1 MNTTGVRPIEP
12 PIQQRS
18 RSLRLIELRYY
29 GLAVISVL
37 IAVSAALFLESLHF
51 RDVAVP
57 LPLFAVAITSWY
69 GRAGPATLAV
79 VLSTASFY
87 WYFIEPVRTPYIY
100 PSQIPYFIVFVAF
113 ALLISWFANAR
124 RRAEE
129 SIRDKADLLNLTHD
143 AFFVMDMKAVIKY
156 WNRGSEERYGWS
168 SEEAV
173 GKNVHDLLKTTFPRP
188 LDEIE
193 AELIRTGR
201 WNAELVHTRKDGTQV
216 VVATRWA
223 LQCDGKGKPVAILE
237 TNNDIT
243 ERKRDEEAMR
253 RSEAYL
259 REAQQLS
266 QTGSWALDIATDS
279 YVYASEENYRI
290 FGFDPQDGLP
300 TREAIFQ
307 RIHPDDRNT
316 WQANFEKSLREK
328 VDGSDEYRIVLP
340 DGTVK
345 HIYTVRHAVL
355 NAAGHLVKWVGTSV
369 DITER
374 KRTEE
379 ALRRSEAYL
388 TEAQRLTHTGA
399 WATDGTPKPLYWS
412 EELFRLYGLDP
423 KDGVPNHEQAM
434 QRVHPEDRD
443 KYAQAFRKVI
453 EQKVDS
459 DVEFRTVLP
468 DGTIKYLYGLGHAV
482 LNANGELVEAVG
494 TTVDITERKRAEE
507 SLNRTTAYLVEAQ
520 RLTHTGAWAGD
531 PITTAPLYWSEEV
544 FRLFGFDPQ
553 QGLPT
558 WDQPLQRIHPE
569 DREKFWQ
576 ALQKVIHEKVT
587 SDCEYRILLPDGTV
601 KHTYGTAH
609 PFLDANGTIVEL
621 VGSTVDITE
630 RKRAEEAIRQRE
642 KQFRDVFEGIPA
654 MAAAIRMDGTVEFT
668 NQRWREYTGMS
679 VEEATGSGW
688 EAAIHPQD
696 IGAYLEARSSSIASG
711 KAYEAEFRLR
721 AANGT
726 YRWFLS
732 RGVPLRDDRGN
743 IVRWYAMLA
752 DIDDRKQTEEK
763 LQQENVALREEID
776 KSSMFEEIVGS
787 SAALRA
793 VLSRVTKVAPSDST
807 VLITGETGT
816 GKELIARAIYKRS
829 RRSSNAFVSV
839 NCASIP
845 RDLIASELFG
855 HEKGAFTG
863 ATQRRLGRF
872 ELADRGTIFLDEVG
886 DLPAETQVTLLRVLQ
901 EREFQRVGGDRPI
914 PTNVRVIAATNR
926 NLQTAI
932 ESGAFRSDLFYRL
945 NVFPIET
952 PPLRKRRED
961 IPVLVAYFLDRYSR
975 KSGKTIRQI
984 DKKSLELLQ
993 SYPWPGNIRE
1003 LQNVIERSVIVCESE
1018 TFSVDESWLSSQS
1031 SDEALGSTLG
1041 LSQMLANE
1049 EKQVIEA
1056 ALRECGGRVS
1066 GSSGAAAKLGV
1077 ARSTLESKI
1086 RSFGID
1092 KNRFKSN

>member
-1 MNTTGVRPIEP
+1 
-12 PIQQRS
+12 
-18 RSLRLIELRYY
+18 
-29 GLAVISVL
+29 
-37 IAVSAALFLESLHF
+37 
-51 RDVAVP
+51 
-57 LPLFAVAITSWY
+57 
-69 GRAGPATLAV
+69 
-79 VLSTASFY
+79 
-87 WYFIEPVRTPYIY
+87 
-100 PSQIPYFIVFVAF
+100 
-113 ALLISWFANAR
+113 
-124 RRAEE
+124 
-129 SIRDKADLLNLTHD
+129 
-143 AFFVMDMKAVIKY
+143 
-156 WNRGSEERYGWS
+156 
-168 SEEAV
+168 
-173 GKNVHDLLKTTFPRP
+173 
-188 LDEIE
+188 
-193 AELIRTGR
+193 
-201 WNAELVHTRKDGTQV
+201 
-216 VVATRWA
+216 
-223 LQCDGKGKPVAILE
+223 
-237 TNNDIT
+237 
-243 ERKRDEEAMR
+243 
-253 RSEAYL
+253 
-259 REAQQLS
+259 
-266 QTGSWALDIATDS
+266 LDIATDA
-279 YVYASEENYRI
+279 YVYVSEEDYRI

-300 TREAIFQ
+300 TREAVFQ
-307 RIHPDDRNT
+307 RIHPDDRDR
-316 WQANFEKSLREK
+316 WKENFEKSLREK
-328 VDGSDEYRIVLP
+328 VDSSAEYRIVLP

-345 HIYTVRHAVL
+345 HIFTVRHAVL
-355 NAAGHLVKWVGTSV
+355 NAAGQLEKWVGTSV

-388 TEAQRLTHTGA
+388 SEAQRLTHTGG

-423 KDGVPNHEQAM
+423 KDGAPNHEEAM

-468 DGTIKYLYGLGHAV
+468 DGTIKYLYGLGHPV
-482 LNANGELVEAVG
+482 LNANGELVEVIG

-507 SLNRTTAYLVEAQ
+507 ALNRTTAYLVEAQ

-558 WDQPLQRIHPE
+558 WDQPLERIHPE
-569 DREKFWQ
+569 DRDKFWQ
-576 ALQKVIHEKVT
+576 TMQRVIHEKVT
-587 SDCEYRILLPDGTV
+587 SDCEYRIILPDGTE
-601 KHTYGTAH
+601 KHAYGTAH
-609 PFLDANGTIVEL
+609 PLLDANGTIVEL

-654 MAAAIRMDGTVEFT
+654 MAAAIRIDGSVEFT

-679 VEEATGSGW
+679 VEEARGSGW
-688 EAAIHPQD
+688 EAAIQPQD
-696 IGAYLEARSSSIASG
+696 IGAYLEMRSSSIAGG

-752 DIDDRKQTEEK
+752 DIDDRKQAEEK

-816 GKELIARAIYKRS
+816 GKELIARAIHKRS

-872 ELADRGTIFLDEVG
+872 ELADKGTIFLDEVG
-886 DLPAETQVTLLRVLQ
+886 DLPAETQVMLLRVLQ

-932 ESGAFRSDLFYRL
+932 ESGTFRSDLFYRL

-952 PPLRKRRED
+952 PPLRKRKED
-961 IPVLVAYFLDRYSR
+961 IPLLVAYFLDRYSR

-984 DKKSLELLQ
+984 DKKSLDLLQ

-1066 GSSGAAAKLGV
+1066 GSSGAAAKLGI

-1086 RSFGID
+1086 RSLRIN